1 MNKHLLM
8 KTIKYI
14 LSSILLISGIY
25 ACNDDWD
32 SHYSQEEQVVNNVN
46 ITVVNKSA
54 VDYLQSQPEL
64 STMYQ
69 LFSETGVL
77 DEMIE
82 KDLLFTILVVNDDNA
97 LSRAVVTDD
106 RTFLAKSHISDISLS
121 PSNLSDGQR
130 VLMWNGKYI
139 NVSKVENEDNATS
152 ISFNGIAVKKI
163 TKVNNGYVY
172 EIEDYVETPK
182 SLYELIEGLGDDY
195 SIFREMIMERNQLT
209 FDKEASKIIGVDETG
224 SNVYD
229 SIFIVTN
236 PYFEA
241 QGFNMM
247 SESLSATVLIPSNE
261 VVNRALTVA
270 RQNLQEWGMLRED
283 SILENWTFQSVF
295 FDKKLSKSDFEAN
308 IDLNSIFSKQW
319 RTTVQ
324 QVDLENPV
332 SLSNGVAYYVTDM
345 KIPTNVLIYRV
356 KDYMRWYEYLSEEE
370 KALYFDNENLTF
382 NKMETK
388 VSEWSGW
395 PGVFPNIIN
404 RVVRFKTTDAAIKE
418 YTLNFTAFSYDEKN
432 KVTTPYKIPPGE
444 YDLCLGFEQKMGH
457 DVEVSFNG
465 EYVGT
470 VTASQLTKTDFHY
483 DRGGQGYPEGYDV
496 NKATDKKKTNYDR
509 DGGKVGVITI
519 EGTEPVNVVI
529 KFHGIN
535 ASKCCF
541 HHWCLKPTKNCY

>member
-1 MNKHLLM
+1 M

-64 STMYQ
+64 SSMYQ

-77 DEMIE
+77 DEMVE
-82 KDLLFTILVVNDDNA
+82 KNLLFTILVVSDENA
-97 LSRAVVTDD
+97 LSRAVATDD

-382 NKMETK
+382 DKMETK

>member
-1 MNKHLLM
+1 M

-382 NKMETK
+382 DKMETK

-496 NKATDKKKTNYDR
+496 NKATHKKKTNYDR

>member
-1 MNKHLLM
+1 M

-382 NKMETK
+382 DKMETK

-541 HHWCLKPTKNCY
+541 HHWCLRPTKNCY

>member
-1 MNKHLLM
+1 M

-14 LSSILLISGIY
+14 LSCILLVSGMY

-54 VDYLQSQPEL
+54 ADYLQSQPEL
-64 STMYQ
+64 SAMYR

-82 KDLLFTILVVNDDNA
+82 KDLLFTILVVNDENS
-97 LSRAVVTDD
+97 LSRAVATDD

-139 NVSKVENEDNATS
+139 NVSKIENEDNDTS

-172 EIEDYVETPK
+172 EMEDYVETPK

-229 SIFIVTN
+229 SIFTVTN

-241 QGFNMM
+241 KDFNLM
-247 SESLSATVLIPSNE
+247 SESLSATVLIPSND
-261 VVNRALTVA
+261 VVNQALTIA
-270 RQNLQEWGMLRED
+270 RQNLQEWGMQRED
-283 SILENWTFQSVF
+283 SILRNWTFQSMF
-295 FDKKLSKSDFEAN
+295 FNKKLSKSDFEDN

-324 QVDLENPV
+324 EVDLENPV
-332 SLSNGVAYYVTDM
+332 SLSNGVAYYVKEL

-356 KDYMRWYEYLSEEE
+356 KDFMRWYEYLSEKE
-370 KALYFDNENLTF
+370 KALYFDSENLTF
-382 NKMETK
+382 DKMDTP
-388 VSEWSGW
+388 VQPWSGW
-395 PGVFPNIIN
+395 PGVFPTIFN
-404 RVVRFKTTDAAIKE
+404 RVVRFKLTDATTKE
-418 YTLNFTAFSYDEKN
+418 YTLNFTAFSYDETN
-432 KVTTPYKIPPGE
+432 KVATPYTIPPGE

-457 DVEVSFNG
+457 DVEISFNG

-483 DRGGQGYPEGYDV
+483 DRGGQGYPEGYDI
-496 NKATDKKKTNYDR
+496 NKATDKKKGNYDR
-509 DGGKVGVITI
+509 DGAKVGVITI

>member
-1 MNKHLLM
+1 M

-32 SHYSQEEQVVNNVN
+32 SHDSQEEQVVNNVN

-382 NKMETK
+382 DKMETK

>member
-1 MNKHLLM
+1 MNRHILM

-64 STMYQ
+64 SSMYQ

-77 DEMIE
+77 DEMVE
-82 KDLLFTILVVNDDNA
+82 KNLLFTILVVSDENA
-97 LSRAVVTDD
+97 LSRAVATDD

-139 NVSKVENEDNATS
+139 NVSKVENEDNDTS

-172 EIEDYVETPK
+172 EMEDYVETPK

-229 SIFIVTN
+229 SIFTVTN

-241 QGFNMM
+241 EGFNMM

-261 VVNRALTVA
+261 VVNRALATA
-270 RQNLQEWGMLRED
+270 RN
-283 SILENWTFQSVF
+283 
-295 FDKKLSKSDFEAN
+295 
-308 IDLNSIFSKQW
+308 
-319 RTTVQ
+319 
-324 QVDLENPV
+324 NPV
-332 SLSNGVAYYVTDM
+332 SLSNGVAYYVKEL

-356 KDYMRWYEYLSEEE
+356 KDFMRWYEYLSEEE
-370 KALYFDNENLTF
+370 KTLYFDSENLTF
-382 NKMETK
+382 DKMDTK
-388 VSEWSGW
+388 VTAWSGW
-395 PGVFPNIIN
+395 PGVFPTIIN
-404 RVVRFKTTDAAIKE
+404 RVVRFKLTDSATKE
-418 YTLNFTAFSYDEKN
+418 YTLDFTGFSYDE
-432 KVTTPYKIPPGE
+432 VTRVAAPYKIPPGE

-470 VTASQLTKTDFHY
+470 VTASQLTKTDWHY
-483 DRGGQGYPEGYDV
+483 DRGGQGYPEGYDTS
-496 NKATDKKKTNYDR
+496 KATDKNKTKYDR
-509 DGGKVGVITI
+509 DGAKVGVVTI
-519 EGTEPVNVVI
+519 GGTQPVNVVI

-541 HHWCLKPTKNCY
+541 HHWCLRPTKNCY

>member
-1 MNKHLLM
+1 M

-195 SIFREMIMERNQLT
+195 SIFREMIIERNQLT

-382 NKMETK
+382 DKMETK

-432 KVTTPYKIPPGE
+432 KVTTPYKIPSGE

-483 DRGGQGYPEGYDV
+483 DRGGQGYPEGYDT

>member
-1 MNKHLLM
+1 M

-32 SHYSQEEQVVNNVN
+32 SHYSQEEQVVNKVN

-97 LSRAVVTDD
+97 LPRAVVTDD

-139 NVSKVENEDNATS
+139 NVSKVENEDNDTS

-261 VVNRALTVA
+261 VVNRALAAA

-295 FDKKLSKSDFEAN
+295 FNKKLSKSDFEAN

-382 NKMETK
+382 DKMETK
-388 VSEWSGW
+388 VTEWSGW

-404 RVVRFKTTDAAIKE
+404 RVVRFKTTDATIKE

-457 DVEVSFNG
+457 DVEISFNG

-519 EGTEPVNVVI
+519 EGTQPVNVVL

>member
-1 MNKHLLM
+1 M

-106 RTFLAKSHISDISLS
+106 RTFLAKSHISDISLF

-382 NKMETK
+382 DKMETK

-395 PGVFPNIIN
+395 PGVYPNIIN

>member
-1 MNKHLLM
+1 M

-121 PSNLSDGQR
+121 PSNLSDGQH

-382 NKMETK
+382 DKMETK

>member
-1 MNKHLLM
+1 M

-270 RQNLQEWGMLRED
+270 RQNIQEWGMLRED

-382 NKMETK
+382 DKMETK

>member
-1 MNKHLLM
+1 
-8 KTIKYI
+8 
-14 LSSILLISGIY
+14 
-25 ACNDDWD
+25 
-32 SHYSQEEQVVNNVN
+32 
-46 ITVVNKSA
+46 
-54 VDYLQSQPEL
+54 
-64 STMYQ
+64 MY
-69 LFSETGVL
+69 
-77 DEMIE
+77 EM
-82 KDLLFTILVVNDDNA
+82 
-97 LSRAVVTDD
+97 
-106 RTFLAKSHISDISLS
+106 
-121 PSNLSDGQR
+121 
-130 VLMWNGKYI
+130 
-139 NVSKVENEDNATS
+139 
-152 ISFNGIAVKKI
+152 
-163 TKVNNGYVY
+163 
-172 EIEDYVETPK
+172 EDYVETPK

-229 SIFIVTN
+229 SVFIVTN

-241 QGFNMM
+241 KDFNLM
-247 SESLSATVLIPSNE
+247 SESLSATVLIPSND
-261 VVNRALTVA
+261 VVNQALTIA
-270 RQNLQEWGMLRED
+270 RQNLQEWGMQRED
-283 SILENWTFQSVF
+283 SILRNWTFQSMF
-295 FDKKLSKSDFEAN
+295 FNKKLSKSDFEDN

-332 SLSNGVAYYVTDM
+332 SLSNGVAYYVKEL

-356 KDYMRWYEYLSEEE
+356 KDFMRWYEYLSEEE
-370 KALYFDNENLTF
+370 KALYFENENLTF
-382 NKMETK
+382 DKMETK
-388 VSEWSGW
+388 VTAWSGW

-404 RVVRFKTTDAAIKE
+404 RVVRFKTTDATIKE
-418 YTLNFTAFSYDEKN
+418 YTLNFTAFSYDETN
-432 KVTTPYKIPPGE
+432 KVATPYTIPPGE

-457 DVEVSFNG
+457 DVEISFNG

-483 DRGGQGYPEGYDV
+483 DRGGQGYPEGYDT

>member
-1 MNKHLLM
+1 M

-130 VLMWNGKYI
+130 VLMWNRKYI

-382 NKMETK
+382 DKMETK

-541 HHWCLKPTKNCY
+541 HHWCLRPTKNCY

>member
-1 MNKHLLM
+1 M

-139 NVSKVENEDNATS
+139 NMSKVENEDNATS

-382 NKMETK
+382 DKMETK

-496 NKATDKKKTNYDR
+496 NKATDKKKKNYDR

>member
-1 MNKHLLM
+1 M

-270 RQNLQEWGMLRED
+270 RQNLEEWGMLRED

-382 NKMETK
+382 DKMETK

>member
-1 MNKHLLM
+1 M

-14 LSSILLISGIY
+14 LSCILLVSGMY

-54 VDYLQSQPEL
+54 ADYLQSQPEL
-64 STMYQ
+64 STMYR

-82 KDLLFTILVVNDDNA
+82 KDLLFTILVVNDENS
-97 LSRAVVTDD
+97 LSRAVATDD

-139 NVSKVENEDNATS
+139 NVSKVENEDNDTS

-172 EIEDYVETPK
+172 EMEDYVETPK

-229 SIFIVTN
+229 SIFTVTN

-241 QGFNMM
+241 KDFNLM
-247 SESLSATVLIPSNE
+247 SESLSATVLIPSND
-261 VVNRALTVA
+261 VVNQALTIA
-270 RQNLQEWGMLRED
+270 RQNLQEWGMQRED
-283 SILENWTFQSVF
+283 SILRNWTFQSMF
-295 FDKKLSKSDFEAN
+295 FNKKLSKSDFEDN

-324 QVDLENPV
+324 EVDLESPV
-332 SLSNGVAYYVTDM
+332 SLSNGVAYYVKEL

-356 KDYMRWYEYLSEEE
+356 KDFMRWYEYLSEKE
-370 KALYFDNENLTF
+370 KALYFDSENLTF
-382 NKMETK
+382 DKMDTP
-388 VSEWSGW
+388 VQPWSGW
-395 PGVFPNIIN
+395 PGVFPTIFN
-404 RVVRFKTTDAAIKE
+404 RVVRFKLTDATTKE
-418 YTLNFTAFSYDEKN
+418 YTLNFTAFSYDETN
-432 KVTTPYKIPPGE
+432 KVATPYTIPPGE

-457 DVEVSFNG
+457 DVEISFNG

-483 DRGGQGYPEGYDV
+483 DRGGQGYPEGYDT
-496 NKATDKKKTNYDR
+496 NKATDKKKGNYDR
-509 DGGKVGVITI
+509 DGAKVGVITI
-519 EGTEPVNVVI
+519 EGTQPVNVVL

>member
-1 MNKHLLM
+1 M

-382 NKMETK
+382 DKMETK

>member
-1 MNKHLLM
+1 M

-139 NVSKVENEDNATS
+139 NVSKVENEDNDTS

-382 NKMETK
+382 DKMETK